1 MCIGKLPI
9 FENFFTLRPDGFF
22 GSPSKNKVYL
32 SSSLP
37 IFGENWSQCQ
47 LRKKSRASAWKKSL
61 TKDRALK
68 NAAPNWPK
76 STLAPRRE
84 LNQKV
89 NSFEKWEIFILE
101 PIQLCFLGKR
111 CLVQRIEIGHT
122 LHFFSFC
129 LTPFFQKILISAT
142 INWFFLPKSS
152 NAFLVMMIS

>member
-9 FENFFTLRPDGFF
+9 FENFFTPWWLFRIP
-22 GSPSKNKVYL
+22 SSKNKVYL

-122 LHFFSFC
+122 LHFFSLC
-129 LTPFFQKILISAT
+129 LTPFFQRILLSAI
-142 INWFFLPKSS
+142 INCTVSQ
-152 NAFLVMMIS
+152 